1 MPVLDER
8 GRLFGKINLI
18 DAVVVVLVLGLIP
31 LAYGAFLLFRV
42 PKPSI
47 VTLQP
52 TQVAAGQPASLLLT
66 GENLRPFLRARIGP
80 VDSPLFVQNPT
91 TGEIKL
97 PQTVQPGTYDIALFD
112 EGQELARKPGALTV
126 IATERIEMQAVGA
139 FVGLTREDAESIEAG
154 TTFGTDAQVVS
165 VRPPQAGEGGMRIG
179 SNVFPTTALP
189 GDQRIPAILKLT
201 CAVVTTECRIA
212 QTPVARGATISF
224 PLPPRKD
231 KPENRDAKF
240 LIDEVFPADTR
251 AAFPAVATIR
261 ARFIGEP
268 GILKVMKVG
277 DVDLQRSPTG
287 VDTARA
293 VLVAV
298 ESQEQL
304 TTNWVWSEGVLSRT
318 VQLPQPVVTFI
329 GTIRVPVVFTPSGW
343 VYQYRPIRVGSSFSF
358 ETALFTVSGWI
369 VDVKIGEERPGA
381 TR

>member
-1 MPVLDER
+1 
-8 GRLFGKINLI
+8 
-18 DAVVVVLVLGLIP
+18 
-31 LAYGAFLLFRV
+31 
-42 PKPSI
+42 
-47 VTLQP
+47 
-52 TQVAAGQPASLLLT
+52 
-66 GENLRPFLRARIGP
+66 
-80 VDSPLFVQNPT
+80 
-91 TGEIKL
+91 
-97 PQTVQPGTYDIALFD
+97 
-112 EGQELARKPGALTV
+112 
-126 IATERIEMQAVGA
+126 
-139 FVGLTREDAESIEAG
+139 
-154 TTFGTDAQVVS
+154 
-165 VRPPQAGEGGMRIG
+165 
-179 SNVFPTTALP
+179 LP

-343 VYQYRPIRVGSSFSF
+343 IYQYRPIRVGSSFSF